1 LRRRRTGSRRNA
13 DNRDRNANE
22 RGDVDVGTIA

>member
-1 LRRRRTGSRRNA
+1 LRRRRGGSRR
-13 DNRDRNANE
+13 DGDSRDRNANE